1 MRAGIYDKYNT
12 REGEREKWNFPDIFL
27 PLTLKPGDFGK
38 ITSTSHNKTF
48 NSQNHKFKRAIY
60 SNMFR
65 RNKSLLA
72 GLMYSSSPNS
82 GIYYEQLK
90 K

>member
-1 MRAGIYDKYNT
+1 MISIIQGR
-12 REGEREKWNFPDIFL
+12 GEREKGKFQDIFL
-27 PLTLKPGDFGK
+27 PLTLKPGDLGK

-60 SNMFR
+60 SNICK

-72 GLMYSSSPNS
+72 GSFVFFKHRQYKL
-82 GIYYEQLK
+82 
-90 K
+90 

>member
-12 REGEREKWNFPDIFL
+12 GEGEIEKWKFQDIFL

-60 SNMFR
+60 SNMFK
-65 RNKSLLA
+65 RNKFYWLVFCILQVQTVEFIMS
-72 GLMYSSSPNS
+72 N
-82 GIYYEQLK
+82 
-90 K
+90 

>member
-12 REGEREKWNFPDIFL
+12 REGEREKGNFQDVFL
-27 PLTLKPGDFGK
+27 PLTLKPGDLGK

-60 SNMFR
+60 SNICK

-72 GLMYSSSPNS
+72 GPLYYSLSTDSISYN
-82 GIYYEQLK
+82 K
-90 K
+90 

>member
-12 REGEREKWNFPDIFL
+12 REGEREKWNFQDIFL

-48 NSQNHKFKRAIY
+48 NSLNHKFKRAIY
-60 SNMFR
+60 SNICS
-65 RNKSLLA
+65 RNKSLAEPL
-72 GLMYSSSPNS
+72 YSSSIDIITYNKS
-82 GIYYEQLK
+82 N
-90 K
+90 

>member
-12 REGEREKWNFPDIFL
+12 GEGEREKWNFLDIFL

-60 SNMFR
+60 SNMFK
-65 RNKSLLA
+65 RNKSLLV
-72 GLMYSSSPNS
+72 GCWSYVFFKSKQKNL
-82 GIYYEQLK
+82 L
-90 K
+90 